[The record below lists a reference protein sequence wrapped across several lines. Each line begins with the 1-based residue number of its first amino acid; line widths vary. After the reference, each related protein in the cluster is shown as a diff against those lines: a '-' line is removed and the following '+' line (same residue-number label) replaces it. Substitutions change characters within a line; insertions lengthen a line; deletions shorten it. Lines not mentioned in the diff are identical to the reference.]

1 MRQDALAVAASV
13 AASGEP
19 RSLEPLRALIV
30 DDDAFDRMTVK
41 RTMLSAGFAVN
52 AQECESAASALRLL
66 ETGPFDLVLL
76 DFNLNLPT
84 YDGLYVVRELR
95 ARGIRVPVVVLTGQD
110 NAEVAVEL
118 MKAGASDYLAKSSLS
133 PDRLGHALRSV
144 LRIHRL
150 EEEARAAQ
158 EALRASEALNHTV
171 LAASADCIMILDLSG
186 HLLSL
191 SEAGQSMLEID
202 NLAGV
207 AGTDWLD
214 FWKDADR
221 AAASAAIERARAG
234 EPGRFVG
241 HCPSM
246 KGKSLWWDVLLTPI
260 RGADGRPER
269 LLCVSRDVTELKQRE
284 SFEQQLVGIVSHDLR
299 NPLNAIL
306 VSVELLLRNGVLDE
320 RTTKA
325 MSRIR
330 SAGQRAARMI
340 RDLLDFTQA
349 RLGGGIPIARAPAD
363 LASVC
368 GHVVEEVSL
377 AWPER
382 RIATSLPE
390 RLDAYVDADRI
401 AQVLTNLLSNALQYS
416 PAGTEVTATLREADG
431 AAVLDIHNLGAP
443 IPTAFLPNLFEPL
456 QRAAAPHDRA
466 SRSIGLGLYI
476 VKQLVRAHSGTIEV
490 VSSAEAGTTF
500 TVRLPLT
507 GMA

>member
-1 MRQDALAVAASV
+1 MTPDAFAEASST
-13 AASGEP
+13 AASGER

-30 DDDAFDRMTVK
+30 DDDEFDRMTVK
-41 RTMLSAGFAVN
+41 RMMLSAGFAVK
-52 AQECESAASALRLL
+52 AEECESAAAALRLL
-66 ETGPFDLVLL
+66 ETEPFDLVLL

-84 YDGLYVVRELR
+84 YDGLYVVRQSR
-95 ARGIRVPVVVLTGQD
+95 SRGVRVPVVVLTGQD

-133 PDRLGHALRSV
+133 PARLGHALRSV

-150 EEEARAAQ
+150 EEEARAAH
-158 EALRASEALNHTV
+158 EALRASEELNHSV
-171 LAASADCIMILDLSG
+171 LAASADCIKILDVSG
-186 HLLSL
+186 RLLSL
-191 SEAGQSMLEID
+191 SQAGQCMLEIED
-202 NLAGV
+202 LAAV
-207 AGTDWLD
+207 VGTDWLD

-221 AAASAAIERARAG
+221 TAAAAALERARAG

-246 KGKSLWWDVLLTPI
+246 KGKSLWWDVVLTPI
-260 RGADGRPER
+260 RGADGRPEKI
-269 LLCVSRDVTELKQRE
+269 LCVSRDVTELKRRE

-306 VSVELLLRNGVLDE
+306 VSADVLLRNGGLDE
-320 RTTKA
+320 RTTKS
-325 MSRIR
+325 MNRIR

-340 RDLLDFTQA
+340 RDLLDFTRA

-368 GHVVEEVSL
+368 GHVIEEVAL
-377 AWPER
+377 AWPDR
-382 RIATSLPE
+382 KVVSTLPA
-390 RLDAYVDADRI
+390 RLEACVDADRI
-401 AQVLTNLLSNALQYS
+401 SQVLTNLLANALQYS
-416 PAGTEVTATLREADG
+416 PAGTDVTAALSEVG
-431 AAVLDIHNLGAP
+431 GSAVLDIHNQGAP
-443 IPTAFLPNLFEPL
+443 IPADFLPKLFEPL
-456 QRAAAPHDRA
+456 QRAAATYDRA

-476 VKQLVRAHSGTIEV
+476 VKQLVRAHSGSIEV
-490 VSSAEAGTTF
+490 ISTAEAGTTF

>member
-1 MRQDALAVAASV
+1 LRQNAFVVAVPAAP
-13 AASGEP
+13 GER

-30 DDDAFDRMTVK
+30 DDDEFDRMTVK
-41 RTMLSAGFAVN
+41 RMMLSAGFAVN
-52 AQECESAASALRLL
+52 ARECESAASALRLV
-66 ETGPFDLVLL
+66 EAESFDLVLL

-95 ARGIRVPVVVLTGQD
+95 ARGARVPVVVLTGQD

-133 PDRLGHALRSV
+133 ADRLGHALRSV
-144 LRIHRL
+144 LRIQRL
-150 EEEARAAQ
+150 EEEARTAQ
-158 EALRASEALNHTV
+158 AALRASEAVNQSV
-171 LAASADCIMILDLSG
+171 LAASGDCIKLLDLSG
-186 HLLSL
+186 RLLSL
-191 SEAGQSMLEID
+191 SQAGQCMLEID
-202 NLAGV
+202 DLATV
-207 AGTDWLD
+207 VGTDWLG

-221 AAASAAIERARAG
+221 VAAEAALERARAG

-260 RGADGRPER
+260 RGVDGRPER
-269 LLCVSRDVTELKQRE
+269 ILSVSRDVTELKQRE

-306 VSVELLLRNGVLDE
+306 VSADLLLRKEGLDE
-320 RTTKA
+320 RTVKS

-349 RLGGGIPIARAPAD
+349 RLGGSIPITRSPAD

-368 GHVVEEVSL
+368 GHVIEEVAL

-382 RIATSLPE
+382 RIVPSLPA

-416 PAGTEVTATLREADG
+416 PAGTDVTAALHEVDG
-431 AAVLDIHNLGAP
+431 LAVLDIHNHGTP
-443 IPTAFLPNLFEPL
+443 IPEGFLPRLFEPL
-456 QRAAAPHDRA
+456 QRATVAHDRS

-476 VKQLVRAHSGTIEV
+476 VKQLVRAHSGLIEV
-490 VSSAEAGTTF
+490 VSTVEAGTTF